1 MSEGRARKLVVAGL
15 IADDD
20 GRVLITQRRADQPLP
35 LYWEL
40 PGGKIEPGESPEVA
54 LARELREELD
64 ADVEIDRVWDV
75 LFHAYPA
82 YDVLMLVY
90 RCRLA
95 PGAEARCREVADLA
109 WCRPSELAGYEL
121 LPADAPLADRLVA
134 EGVPPWTGEVR
145 GGGV

>member
-1 MSEGRARKLVVAGL
+1 VSAARTRKLVVAGL
-15 IADDD
+15 IADDGD
-20 GRVLITQRRADQPLP
+20 RVLITRRRHDQPLP

-54 LARELREELD
+54 LRRELREELD
-64 ADVEIDRVWDV
+64 AAAEVGRVWDV

-95 PGAEARCREVADLA
+95 PGAEPRCREVADLA
-109 WCRPSELAGYEL
+109 WCRPAELAGYDL
-121 LPADAPLADRLVA
+121 LPADAPLAGRLVA
-134 EGVPPWTGEVR
+134 EGVPAWTGVVG